1 MLCVALVPRSSI
13 SRTTIGRPCGKSDC
27 VVSFLPHLVAL
38 AAFGNL
44 FSVRSFGASLLSA
57 SCLKADALRTAR
69 VSRGRRGRDPR
80 QHLTRK
86 AKRLFPTAVWF
97 ICSDI

>member
-44 FSVRSFGASLLSA
+44 FSVRSLGASLLSE
-57 SCLKADALRTAR
+57 SCIKADAVRKAR
-69 VSRGRRGRDPR
+69 VSRGRRGRFPR

-86 AKRLFPTAVWF
+86 AKRFFTTAVWF